1 MISIRES
8 WWAALAA
15 TAIAG
20 CSDNTQRS
28 TTAAPPPVTSG
39 PAPET
44 PLSKSGGRSAE
55 MNPPASS
62 APAPEDLPKATAPG
76 TTSKP
81 EPADIEGLKV
91 EGPAPTPARPE
102 GSKDQKPEEKAD
114 AAQDGKAGDE
124 ALSDEEVAEIKKLPA
139 ADAAKALAQKVCPV
153 SGENLGGMGV
163 PVRVSAEG
171 KTFFLCCKGCNKE
184 VKANPKA
191 VVAKLKQ

>member
-1 MISIRES
+1 MISIRKS

-15 TAIAG
+15 SAIAG
-20 CSDNTQRS
+20 CSNNTQQS

-39 PAPET
+39 PAPEA
-44 PLSKSGGRSAE
+44 PLSESGGTSAE

-62 APAPEDLPKATAPG
+62 APTPGHLPKTTAPE

-81 EPADIEGLKV
+81 EPADIEGTEV
-91 EGPAPTPARPE
+91 EGPAPTPAKPE
-102 GSKDQKPEEKAD
+102 GSKDLKPEEEAD
-114 AAQDGKAGDE
+114 AAEVGKAGDE

-184 VKANPKA
+184 VKSNPKA